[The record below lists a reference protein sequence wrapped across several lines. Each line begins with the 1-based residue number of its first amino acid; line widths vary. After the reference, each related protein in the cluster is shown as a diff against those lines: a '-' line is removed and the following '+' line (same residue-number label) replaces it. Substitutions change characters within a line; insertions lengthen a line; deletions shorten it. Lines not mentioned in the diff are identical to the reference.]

1 MMISM
6 PKTQTIIIRTEQER
20 MREIDKMSDSGW
32 KLVREDPAESQPGST
47 ILTFE
52 EEEDNLPTPDSFFFP
67 QDPNV
72 P

>member
-1 MMISM
+1 M
-6 PKTQTIIIRTEQER
+6 PEIQTILIRTEQER
-20 MREIDKMSDSGW
+20 KSAIERMSDSGW
-32 KLVREDPAESQPGST
+32 KLVREEPAESQPGST

-72 P
+72 A